1 MWRRVKGGIVW
12 VGCCLREAF
21 DETVLMSDDSAVVSG
36 MLLGPG
42 DKKMSVLTRKG

>member
-12 VGCCLREAF
+12 DGCCLREAL

-36 MLLGPG
+36 MLLGSSDG
-42 DKKMSVLTRKG
+42 KTSVLTRKE